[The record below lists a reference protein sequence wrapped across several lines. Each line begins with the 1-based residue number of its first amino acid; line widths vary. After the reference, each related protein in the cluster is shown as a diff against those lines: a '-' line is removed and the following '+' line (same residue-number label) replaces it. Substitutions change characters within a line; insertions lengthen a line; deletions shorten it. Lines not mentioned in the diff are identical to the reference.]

1 MPIADIPMGQQVADP
16 GPANAHYEAAEPSRQ
31 PIENLIC
38 EEIMRLPQY
47 IIAISMLVVGAMAP
61 TTGSAQAAMPSG
73 EVSPA
78 QATTLTDG
86 EVKKIDAGA
95 GKITLRHGEIQQL
108 DMPGMTMVY
117 EVKDK
122 VLLNNVK
129 AGDKVKFSIT
139 VTNGKMLVTAI
150 QPVP

>member
-1 MPIADIPMGQQVADP
+1 
-16 GPANAHYEAAEPSRQ
+16 
-31 PIENLIC
+31 
-38 EEIMRLPQY
+38 MRLPQD

-61 TTGSAQAAMPSG
+61 TTSSAQAAMPSG